1 MIIEWISYALIS
13 IGAFLSLIG
22 GLGLLRLPDFYSRL
36 HANGITDTLCTF
48 MVLLGLALQFGLS
61 LATVKLGLIFL
72 FLFFTSPTSSY
83 SLSNSAWQW
92 GLRPNLTG
100 KKIKE
105 QQHD

>member
-1 MIIEWISYALIS
+1 MLDWLSYALIS

-48 MVLLGLALQFGLS
+48 MVLLGLVLQFGFT
-61 LATVKLGLIFL
+61 LASVKLALIFL

-92 GLRPNLTG
+92 GLRPKLTALKDKG
-100 KKIKE
+100 G
-105 QQHD
+105 QRD